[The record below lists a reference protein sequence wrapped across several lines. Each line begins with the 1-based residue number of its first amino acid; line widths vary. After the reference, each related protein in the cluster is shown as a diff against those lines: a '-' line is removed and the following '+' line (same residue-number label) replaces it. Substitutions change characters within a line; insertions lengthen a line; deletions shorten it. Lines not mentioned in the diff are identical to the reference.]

1 MSSVEICLP
10 ISVGPEISTGALNF
24 LAPNP
29 LYLPQL
35 QAPSS
40 LLQGCLCVSG
50 GRTLDSS
57 PSEEVGPG
65 LGCSTP
71 ALWGRAGQSSDQRT
85 LFRQSLPLK
94 GSRTLCVQGPHL

>member
-1 MSSVEICLP
+1 MSSVGICLP
-10 ISVGPEISTGALNF
+10 MTRDSVGPEISTGAHNF

-35 QAPSS
+35 RAPASR
-40 LLQGCLCVSG
+40 LQGRLCVSD

-57 PSEEVGPG
+57 PSEEAGPG

-71 ALWGRAGQSSDQRT
+71 AL
-85 LFRQSLPLK
+85 
-94 GSRTLCVQGPHL
+94 